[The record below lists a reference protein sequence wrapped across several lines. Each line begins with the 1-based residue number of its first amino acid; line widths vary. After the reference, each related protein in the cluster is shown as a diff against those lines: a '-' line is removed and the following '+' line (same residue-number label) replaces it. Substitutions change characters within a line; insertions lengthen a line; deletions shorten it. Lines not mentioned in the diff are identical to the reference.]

1 MKWKDLKLSWKFAFA
16 FGSIILLLLV
26 ATFWAI
32 NGIQRIIWD
41 AEEVIAGN
49 KLKSEIIQKEVDHLN
64 WAKEVNEFLSNQQKN
79 TLNVETNAHNC
90 AFGKWYYSQERKH
103 AEELVPEIAP
113 LLAAIEAPHEH
124 LHQSVVAIQSK
135 HTHVETGLGTFLAE
149 KRADHIQWMN
159 SIRKDLLAGKTSLSA
174 ERDPTQC
181 KLGKWMND
189 PTVQEMASHTPH
201 LSNLLKNIESPHNK
215 MHQSLGA
222 IERYL
227 RDTQPQMAIDHLNQV
242 TEPLAQRVINELN
255 KTIAVNNQKLQQ
267 AEQAQEI
274 YAQQTMPAL
283 NEVQQLFNQIVT
295 TTTNNIMTDE
305 QMLTDASKTSM
316 GFIILSFVI
325 AVLSI
330 TLAIVIARGIMRPIK
345 KGVGF
350 ALRLSEG
357 DLSATIPI
365 QQKDEIG
372 QLAEALNHMSNKLKN
387 IARTILNGAENIASA
402 SLQMSSTSQQMSQGA
417 NEQASSVEEVSSSM
431 EEMVAN
437 IEQNTESADAT
448 EAITQ
453 KSAEELKESNRIT
466 SSSSQAMKQIADKI
480 KIINDIAFQTNILAL
495 NAAVEA
501 ARAGEHGRGF
511 SVVAAEVRKLAE
523 RSKHAA
529 NEINVLSKESVTISK
544 EAGTRLN
551 NLVPEIERTAKL
563 VEEIAAASREQNSG
577 ADQINTAIQSL
588 NSITQQNAAAS
599 EEVATNA
606 EQLSSQAEELRE
618 ALAFFKLDEHE
629 MRYTYNKEKAE
640 KTEKPDFQHHK
651 HTELP
656 DEKKQESRKPQQKLH
671 KTTEYS

>member
-16 FGSIILLLLV
+16 FGSVILLLLV
-26 ATFWAI
+26 ATFWAV

-49 KLKSEIIQKEVDHLN
+49 KLKSEMTQKEVDHLN
-64 WAKEVNEFLSNQQKN
+64 WAKEVNKFLNNQQTN
-79 TLNVETNAHNC
+79 SLNVETNAHNC

-124 LHQSVVAIQSK
+124 LHQSVVAIKSK
-135 HTHVETGLGTFLAE
+135 HTHVEPGLGTFLAE

-159 SIRKDLLAGKTSLSA
+159 TIRKDILAGKTSLSA
-174 ERDPTQC
+174 ERNPNKC
-181 KLGKWMND
+181 KLGQWMND
-189 PTVQEMASHTPH
+189 PKVQEMAAHTPY
-201 LSNLLKNIESPHNK
+201 LSSLLQNIETPHEK
-215 MHQSLGA
+215 LHQSIGTL
-222 IERYL
+222 ERYL
-227 RDTQPQMAIDHLNQV
+227 RDTQPQMAIEHLNRV
-242 TEPLAQRVINELN
+242 TEPMAQRVINELN
-255 KTIAVNNQKLQQ
+255 KTIAINNQKLQQ
-267 AEQAQEI
+267 AGEAQEI
-274 YAQQTMPAL
+274 YAQQTIPAL
-283 NEVQQLFNQIVT
+283 NEVQQLFNQIIT
-295 TTTNNIMTDE
+295 TTHNNIMTDE

-325 AVLSI
+325 AILSV
-330 TLAIVIARGIMRPIK
+330 TLAIVIARGIMKPIR

-357 DLSATIPI
+357 DLSATLPI

-372 QLAEALNHMSNKLKN
+372 QLAEALNHMALKLKD
-387 IARTILNGAENIASA
+387 IVRTILNGAENIASA

-437 IEQNTESADAT
+437 IDQNTESATTT
-448 EAITQ
+448 ESIAR
-453 KSAEELKESNRIT
+453 KSVDELKQGNQAT
-466 SSSSQAMKQIADKI
+466 NSSSQAMKQIAGKI

-523 RSKHAA
+523 RSKKAA
-529 NEINVLSKESVTISK
+529 DEINVLSKESVTISE

-588 NSITQQNAAAS
+588 NTVTQQNAAAS

-629 MRYTYNKEKAE
+629 MRYTYNKEEAE
-640 KTEKPDFQHHK
+640 RTEKPDFQHHN

-656 DEKKQESRKPQQKLH
+656 CEKKQESRKPQQKLH
-671 KTTEYS
+671 ETIDYS